1 MSLNF
6 SPNYISIFRR
16 RYCSYYFATERQLI
30 RNGFDLLKGVYSTSF
45 HNFDLRPGVQ
55 VLKKKLPSVDCKNYF
70 KIIFNNSI

>member
-45 HNFDLRPGVQ
+45 HNFDLRPSVQ
-55 VLKKKLPSVDCKNYF
+55 VMKKNFQVWQVWIAKTISK
-70 KIIFNNSI
+70 